1 MIIYLNMKMAKNKES
16 SNNTMAKVGS
26 WSFLIGLIIA
36 LVMGFF
42 VKTAAYP
49 YLVSILIVLGLIVG
63 FLNVTGHETMPFL
76 LASVAMV
83 IVMSMGGVVLGN
95 VQMIGGYLSGVL
107 NSMMIFIVPATI
119 VVALKAIFALA
130 ADD

>member
-1 MIIYLNMKMAKNKES
+1 MKMAKNKES

-36 LVMGFF
+36 LIMGFF
-42 VKTAAYP
+42 AKSVAYP

-83 IVMSMGGVVLGN
+83 IVMSQGGMVLGN
-95 VQMIGGYLSGVL
+95 VQMIGGYLSSVL